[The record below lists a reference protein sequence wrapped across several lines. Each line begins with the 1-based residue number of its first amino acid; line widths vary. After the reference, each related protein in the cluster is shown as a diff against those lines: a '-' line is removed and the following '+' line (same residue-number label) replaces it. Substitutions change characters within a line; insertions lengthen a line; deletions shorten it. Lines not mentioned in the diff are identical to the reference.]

1 LHSGL
6 TIGDISRAELRR
18 RLTCGGIRV
27 RIGPIV
33 AAIQS
38 SVTRVHE
45 GIELHYRRHD
55 VVADDEFADFH
66 IALEP
71 SRALPRWLPSP
82 VVFRSGSTSPFKPL
96 PSEQAFA
103 LFEWGINWTITAHCH
118 QYMMLHS
125 AVVARDDRALI
136 LPAPPGSGKSTLCAA
151 LVARGWRLLS
161 DELTVIEPDTGR
173 VVPLPRPISLKNRS
187 IDAIRK
193 FWSDAGIGEPINKTL
208 KGTVTYVRP
217 PAASVGDAGRYATPR
232 WIVLPRYAEDQ
243 STRLAP
249 VSKAKAFM
257 QLVDNGFN
265 YDVYG
270 RRGFEQLARI
280 TEACDC
286 LEFVYGGALGE
297 AVRLF
302 EDLGNR
308 S

>member
-1 LHSGL
+1 MQ
-6 TIGDISRAELRR
+6 
-18 RLTCGGIRV
+18 GGIRV

-33 AAIQS
+33 AAMRS

-45 GIELHYRRHD
+45 GIELHYRGHD
-55 VVADDEFADFH
+55 VAGDDEFADFH
-66 IALEP
+66 IAIDP
-71 SRALPRWLPSP
+71 YGHLPRWLSGQ
-82 VVFRSGSTSPFKPL
+82 VIFRFGSVSPFKPL

-103 LFEWGINWTITAHCH
+103 LLEWGINWSITTHCH
-118 QYMMLHS
+118 HYLILHA

-161 DELTVIEPDTGR
+161 DELTIIEPETGR

-187 IDAIRK
+187 IDTIRQ
-193 FWSDAGIGEPINKTL
+193 FWSDASIGKPVNKTL
-208 KGTVTYVRP
+208 KGTVTYVQP
-217 PAASVGDAGRYATPR
+217 PDASVSDATRYAIPR

-249 VSKAKAFM
+249 IAKARAFM

-265 YDVYG
+265 YDIHG
-270 RRGFEQLARI
+270 RRGFEQLAHI
-280 TEACDC
+280 AETCDC
-286 LEFVYGGALGE
+286 LEFVYGGALDE

-302 EDLGNR
+302 EYLGNR
-308 S
+308 P